1 MRTRTI
7 RNYVLF
13 ELSMKGLTLLLPSP
27 LLNVC
32 IQAYLSS
39 RGSQVDLFQAF
50 LSLPGLFACL
60 LAALC
65 CLTAIFFE
73 IAVTGL
79 TGLFKSRGAHP

>member
-7 RNYVLF
+7 KNNVLF
-13 ELSMKGLTLLLPSP
+13 ELSMKGLTLLLISP
-27 LLNVC
+27 LLNAC
-32 IQAYLSS
+32 IQAYLGS

-50 LSLPGLFACL
+50 LSL

-79 TGLFKSRGAHP
+79 MGLFKSRGAHP